1 MKGMFEKIFIIGNI
15 LLFLAINIM
24 AQPNSTKAGTTPKL
38 VVGITIE
45 QMRSEYITRYWNTF
59 QEGGFKRL
67 SENGSFTSNTRCDIH
82 NFRTST
88 GIATIYTGT
97 YPSEHGIVG
106 DQWYKHLTKN
116 KIHAVYD
123 DYYLTLGSDSKNG
136 NASAKMLKVFTLGDV
151 LKEYSNFKSNVFSV
165 ALNPIAAVL
174 SAGHSADGAF
184 WYDNSNG
191 KMITSSYYMDK
202 FPDWVR
208 DFNDKLLP
216 DSYLQNNWDLLLPIG
231 SYNTGFEDGYVLEK
245 GFWKKWN
252 TFPYVLPTLST
263 MLKSKYELLPATPY
277 GNKLIREFAV
287 QLIDQYGLG
296 SDDYP
301 DLLNITFTSMD
312 FANKW
317 FSPASVEI
325 HDTYLR
331 IDQEISSLLNYLDKK
346 VGKENYLVFLTA
358 ASTSEYPVGVL
369 KDDMNFNAGEFNPQ
383 SAMALLRVY
392 LNAIYGINDWIMMY
406 NEEQVYLNHALIEQ
420 KEKPLEEM
428 QEKAAL
434 FLNQFEGIKSAVPA
448 TFIEK
453 SNLDNPRFKIIENSY
468 CVQRSGDVIIL
479 LEEGWRPVPKY
490 DEVDYSSENRI
501 PFILYGTGVDAG
513 TFEEPIDVIDFVPT
527 ICKCLRILPPDGA
540 KGKVLKNVF
549 LFNE

>member
-1 MKGMFEKIFIIGNI
+1 VRRMLEKIFIIGNI
-15 LLFLAINIM
+15 LVLLAINTM
-24 AQPNSTKAGTTPKL
+24 AQPNSTKTGTTPKL
-38 VVGITIE
+38 VIGITIE
-45 QMRSEYITRYWNTF
+45 QMRSEYITRYWKTF

-67 SENGSFTSNTRCDIH
+67 AENGSFTSNARCDIH
-82 NFRTST
+82 NLRTST

-106 DQWYKHLTKN
+106 DQWYKHLIKN
-116 KIHAVYD
+116 KINAVYD

-191 KMITSSYYMDK
+191 KMITSSYYMEK

-252 TFPYVLPTLST
+252 TFPYQLTMLST
-263 MLKSKYELLPATPY
+263 MLKSKYELLPATPF

-287 QLIDQYGLG
+287 QLIDQYRLG

-317 FSPASVEI
+317 FNPASVEI

-383 SAMALLRVY
+383 STMALLRVY
-392 LNAIYGINDWIMMY
+392 LNAIYGMGDWVLMY

-428 QEKAAL
+428 QEKAAM
-434 FLNQFEGIKSAVPA
+434 FLNQFEGVKSAVPA

-453 SNLDNPRFKIIENSY
+453 SNLDNPRFKTIENSY

-490 DEVDYSSENRI
+490 DEVDYSAENRI
-501 PFILYGTGVDAG
+501 PFILYGTGVTSG
-513 TFEEPIDVIDFVPT
+513 TFEEPIDVTDFVPT
-527 ICKCLRILPPDGA
+527 ICKYLKILPPDDA

-549 LFNE
+549 EFN